1 MIYAHLCSNPPL
13 SSFLAI
19 FSFTRAPISN
29 YFRIFAYRLPLPQ
42 PAPARRRHIWKAS
55 LMLCFWP
62 SETSTLQKTSQEQMQ
77 IWMLRVLRFA
87 ALSVCR
93 GHPSPSRTHIG
104 WLHICNKR
112 GYSNSVRSL
121 EKASDGLNGERQ
133 TWGYPAFFYVPSTHC
148 LILLTLGYQSEL
160 LQMTNA
166 LRFG

>member
-13 SSFLAI
+13 SFSFLAI

-62 SETSTLQKTSQEQMQ
+62 SETSTIQKTSQEQMQ

-104 WLHICNKR
+104 WLHISNKR

-121 EKASDGLNGERQ
+121 VWAVEGLR
-133 TWGYPAFFYVPSTHC
+133 WGTADVRIPRFFLCH
-148 LILLTLGYQSEL
+148 INTLFNPPDTRVSVRIIA
-160 LQMTNA
+160 ND
-166 LRFG
+166 